1 MSMLLE
7 KKQQTEQAKLQVE
20 QNRLDLIRDAKISA
34 TAQVSLEPA
43 EQSAGGFDIS
53 GNLRLVPKF
62 SERDPE
68 AFFAM
73 FERVNIRKWPD
84 LSAHIDAAVRLNR
97 QGARGFF
104 GYECG

>member
-1 MSMLLE
+1 MSMLL

-20 QNRLDLIRDAKISA
+20 QNRLDLIRDGKISA
-34 TAQVSLEPA
+34 AAQVSLEPA

-73 FERVNIRKWPD
+73 FERVADIRKWPD
-84 LSAHIDAAVRLNR
+84 SARTLML
-97 QGARGFF
+97 Q
-104 GYECG
+104 